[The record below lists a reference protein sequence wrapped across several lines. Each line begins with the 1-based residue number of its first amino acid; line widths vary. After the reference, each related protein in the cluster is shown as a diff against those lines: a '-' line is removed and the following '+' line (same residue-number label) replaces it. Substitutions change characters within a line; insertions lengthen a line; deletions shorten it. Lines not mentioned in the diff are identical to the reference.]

1 MTWTMRF
8 QVRRDHPCP
17 DKMPSRL
24 ETLRLLVE
32 RGAVDPFA
40 HYGLAMELR
49 TQGQMQEA
57 WQGFEALLNSHPDYI
72 AAYAPAADTLV
83 SLGRTQEARDL
94 LRQGIEQCER
104 KGQSH
109 ARDQLQ
115 AALDAIG

>member
-1 MTWTMRF
+1 
-8 QVRRDHPCP
+8 
-17 DKMPSRL
+17 MPSRL
-24 ETLRLLVE
+24 ETLRSLVAQGTAE
-32 RGAVDPFA
+32 PFA

-49 TQGQMQEA
+49 TQGQLQEA
-57 WQGFEALLNSHPDYI
+57 WQWFESLLQSHPDYI

-83 SLGRTQEARDL
+83 SLGRSQQARDL

-115 AALDAIG
+115 TALDAIG

>member
-1 MTWTMRF
+1 
-8 QVRRDHPCP
+8 
-17 DKMPSRL
+17 MPSRL
-24 ETLRLLVE
+24 ETLRSLVAQ
-32 RGAVDPFA
+32 GLADPFA

-49 TQGQMQEA
+49 AQGQMQEA
-57 WQGFEALLNSHPDYI
+57 WQGFEALLRSHPDYI

-83 SLGRTQEARDL
+83 SLGRSQEARDF

-115 AALDAIG
+115 TALATIG

>member
-1 MTWTMRF
+1 
-8 QVRRDHPCP
+8 
-17 DKMPSRL
+17 MPSRL
-24 ETLRLLVE
+24 ETLRALVAL
-32 RGAVDPFA
+32 GTADPFT

-57 WQGFEALLNSHPDYI
+57 WQGFEALLQSHPDYI

-83 SLGRTQEARDL
+83 SLGRSQQARDL

-104 KGQSH
+104 KGQAH

-115 AALDAIG
+115 TALAAIG